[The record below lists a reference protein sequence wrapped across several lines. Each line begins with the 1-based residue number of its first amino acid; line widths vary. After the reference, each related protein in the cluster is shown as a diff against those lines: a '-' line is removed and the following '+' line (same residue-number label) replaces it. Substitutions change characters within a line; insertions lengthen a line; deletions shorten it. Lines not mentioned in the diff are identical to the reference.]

1 MKVNILVAKFFL
13 CCKISADFV
22 KWRGVGFV
30 MCLYWDFQASSI
42 SGIKV
47 GVTGLVTGVR
57 CYRLIHF
64 LQGTSAFQVLWKVE
78 SCCQLGTL
86 REKEKKKKR
95 NPNPYQ
101 HPSKIH
107 SERRGGGKRGKKPY
121 GTSQFVEKNILMVM
135 VCIYFLKNLFLSLH
149 FATEMLILVK
159 TIIGSWNHCL
169 PTCTARARL
178 KLCNQNQWCWI
189 SHLSPS

>member
-1 MKVNILVAKFFL
+1 MLSTHSFPARD
-13 CCKISADFV
+13 ISLSSFV
-22 KWRGVGFV
+22 EG
-30 MCLYWDFQASSI
+30 
-42 SGIKV
+42 
-47 GVTGLVTGVR
+47 
-57 CYRLIHF
+57 
-64 LQGTSAFQVLWKVE
+64 
-78 SCCQLGTL
+78 
-86 REKEKKKKR
+86 RELLPAGNSPGKRKKKR

-107 SERRGGGKRGKKPY
+107 SERRGGRKRGKKTLRNKPVR
-121 GTSQFVEKNILMVM
+121 GRKNILMVM